1 MIRCHRG
8 SLGCF
13 ISKGWTTFEGR
24 GPQGVSVD
32 GGAAGPQ
39 GRTLLKVGSGF
50 RQKTS
55 LSGFGS
61 VLPAEN
67 AARYSQTKT

>member
-1 MIRCHRG
+1 MDG
-8 SLGCF
+8 S
-13 ISKGWTTFEGR
+13 
-24 GPQGVSVD
+24 
-32 GGAAGPQ
+32 AAGPR
-39 GRTLLKVGSGF
+39 GGTLLKVGSGF

-55 LSGFGS
+55 LFSFGS

>member
-1 MIRCHRG
+1 MSSRLPGVFYFKGLVDIRGQG
-8 SLGCF
+8 S
-13 ISKGWTTFEGR
+13 
-24 GPQGVSVD
+24 QGVSVD
-32 GGAAGPQ
+32 GSAAGPQ

-55 LSGFGS
+55 LFSFGS

-67 AARYSQTKT
+67 AARSNQTKT